1 MLRIPLLLFIFLT
14 NSLIAQQKVS
24 QERFKEL
31 MNDSTHVLLDVRTPE
46 EFAEGFIAGNAT
58 TVNVNYFSNDFIAKV
73 ESKASKDQV
82 LLVYCAAGG
91 RSSTACKELK
101 KAGFKRI
108 FELEGGYN
116 AWVAP

>member
-1 MLRIPLLLFIFLT
+1 MRYFLSMLFFGVSFNVI
-14 NSLIAQQKVS
+14 SQQKVS

-46 EFAEGFIAGNAT
+46 EFTEGFIAGNAT

-116 AWVAP
+116 AWVDP